1 MPRKEVSNYGVE
13 PEMWLG
19 TVVAI
24 LVITNIL
31 SIPIIITIIIILIR
45 AKARVKSGWVQ

>member
-1 MPRKEVSNYGVE
+1 MPRKEVSHYGAE
-13 PEMWLG
+13 SEMWLG

-24 LVITNIL
+24 LVITNI
-31 SIPIIITIIIILIR
+31 IIILTLITILIR